1 MRGLGLQQ
9 SCYIL
14 LALLLRVDDAAC
26 LTLRVVANDSRT
38 TTKAPPLPVPHK
50 RARDRH
56 NRHKLLRQAWVTASV
71 AATLLGTAVNAHTA
85 PAVAAETLTWNL
97 MNGSVQLP
105 DTLRLDS
112 ASASMTSMT
121 TSRSSSTPFIGV
133 LRDPTLIGVGAGG
146 AVFTFSDD
154 SPTLLKVSW
163 AGSAKSVARECLTLQ
178 RLQDAHIQGAE
189 RCLGQFPYGS
199 DDDER
204 IMIVVEP
211 YVKDAVASI
220 SDLHNTAQQGHA
232 VAQVARTLVQML
244 AANVVTID
252 VQPLISQAT
261 GDVIFIDM
269 TEAQTLH
276 PPFTFLDTT
285 LMASFTTEMLTLIPE
300 AFQSLA
306 TQAVWQEIQR
316 LETDEATTL
325 STEAMDILSSQ
336 LDFSSTG

>member
-1 MRGLGLQQ
+1 MLGLGLQQ

-26 LTLRVVANDSRT
+26 LTPRVVANDSRT
-38 TTKAPPLPVPHK
+38 TTKAQPLPAP
-50 RARDRH
+50 H
-56 NRHKLLRQAWVTASV
+56 NRHKLLRQAWVAASV
-71 AATLLGTAVNAHTA
+71 AATLLGTTVNPHTA
-85 PAVAAETLTWNL
+85 TAVAAETLTWNL

-105 DTLRLDS
+105 DTIRLDR
-112 ASASMTSMT
+112 ASASMT
-121 TSRSSSTPFIGV
+121 TSRSMNTPLIGV

-146 AVFTFSDD
+146 AVFSFSDD

-163 AGSAKSVARECLTLQ
+163 AGSAKSVARECQTLQ
-178 RLQDAHIQGAE
+178 RLQGAHIQGAE

-199 DDDER
+199 DDER

-220 SDLHNTAQQGHA
+220 SDLHDTAQQGHA
-232 VAQVARTLVQML
+232 VEQVARTLVQML

-285 LMASFTTEMLTLIPE
+285 LMASFTTEILTLIPE
-300 AFQSLA
+300 SFQSLA
-306 TQAVWQEIQR
+306 TQAVRQEIER
-316 LETDEATTL
+316 LGTDEATTL

-336 LDFSSTG
+336 LDFSST